1 MLLCTHTSK
10 VCSLV
15 LLKIKVACFYRI
27 YCLLTAIWLLP
38 RSNFYGAWPAS
49 GEIDL
54 TESRGNRQLFENGQ
68 NIGSEQSSS
77 TLHFGPF
84 WPLNG
89 YENAHFEK
97 NTAPNNGFDTDFN
110 RFQLE
115 WTPGIDGLTC
125 KNKADSR
132 AMQCMLLQKS
142 TKINKRPSNKILLAY
157 IRYLTLHISVLR

>member
-10 VCSLV
+10 VCSLFS
-15 LLKIKVACFYRI
+15 LRIKEARSYRI
-27 YCLLTAIWLLP
+27 YYLLTAIWLLP
-38 RSNFYGAWPAS
+38 RSNFYGSWPTS

-54 TESRGNRQLFENGQ
+54 TESRGNKQLFQNGQ
-68 NIGSEQSSS
+68 NIGSELSSS

-89 YENAHFEK
+89 YEHAHFEK
-97 NTAPNNGFDTDFN
+97 NTASNSGFDTGFN

-115 WTPGIDGLTC
+115 WTPGMDGLTC

-132 AMQCMLLQKS
+132 VIKSMSLQKS
-142 TKINKRPSNKILLAY
+142 TQINRRPSNTIL
-157 IRYLTLHISVLR
+157 

>member
-1 MLLCTHTSK
+1 
-10 VCSLV
+10 
-15 LLKIKVACFYRI
+15 
-27 YCLLTAIWLLP
+27 LTAIWLLP
-38 RSNFYGAWPAS
+38 RSNFYGAWPTS

-54 TESRGNRQLFENGQ
+54 TESRGNKQLFESGQ
-68 NIGSEQSSS
+68 NIGSELSSS

-97 NTAPNNGFDTDFN
+97 NTAPNNGFDTGFN

-132 AMQCMLLQKS
+132 AIQCMCYKEVHKS
-142 TKINKRPSNKILLAY
+142 
-157 IRYLTLHISVLR
+157 IRDHQI